1 MNNIIKL
8 FRLLKEAYSE
18 HKIFKK
24 INSIAFGFF
33 KLMFLILL
41 ITILICAIFIIIV
54 HTIAQ
59 IS

>member
-8 FRLLKEAYSE
+8 FRLLKETYSE

-24 INSIAFGFF
+24 INSIAFGFL
-33 KLMFLILL
+33 KLTFLILL
-41 ITILICAIFIIIV
+41 ITILICAIITIIV
-54 HTIAQ
+54 HTTVQ